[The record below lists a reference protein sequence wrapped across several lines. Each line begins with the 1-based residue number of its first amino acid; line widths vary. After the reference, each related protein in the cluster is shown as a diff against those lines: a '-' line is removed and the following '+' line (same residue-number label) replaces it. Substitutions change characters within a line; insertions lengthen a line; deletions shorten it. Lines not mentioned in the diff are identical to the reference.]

1 MKILQPFLR
10 LWLPRSP
17 IQNLFWYHIYQSVWL
32 WDEEN
37 WGSLKRR
44 PRAVGAAAVALRKD
58 LIRNARPLYEG
69 LLSSTM
75 AVAPTELPTPLLWAL
90 QKGVEGD
97 PGSMNALEERPVTP
111 RELVYASRLL
121 PGGKSIRL
129 QKSALY
135 WWLLGLPEEILSEKL
150 GKEGDDLFEFM
161 AEAIQPTAALKYW
174 VVSPH
179 EGGYKRLH
187 LQDRVEKPYIR
198 AQLRAGRAFV
208 PRERRKYHT
217 TVLFD
222 SMEHKQEWLEGGS
235 QCAEGYKRY
244 RDGRRRDGKRGR
256 TPTGNARPTT

>member
-90 QKGVEGD
+90 QKGVEGS
-97 PGSMNALEERPVTP
+97 PGSMNAIETRPVSGY
-111 RELVYASRLL
+111 ELAHISEILR
-121 PGGKSIRL
+121 GKDVQL
-129 QKSALY
+129 HKSALM
-135 WWLLGLPEEILSEKL
+135 WWLLGLPEKVLSEKL

-161 AEAIQPTAALKYW
+161 AEAIQPTLALKYW
-174 VVSPH
+174 AVSPH

-187 LQDRVEKPYIR
+187 LKDRMDKPYIR

-208 PRERRKYHT
+208 PKERRKYHT

-222 SMEHKQEWLEGGS
+222 SMEHKQEWLNGES
-235 QCAEGYKRY
+235 RCAEGYKRY
-244 RDGRRRDGKRGR
+244 RDGRRRDDKRR
-256 TPTGNARPTT
+256 TPTGDTRPTA